1 LATHRAGGWVD
12 REDGE
17 GWVVDDTQ
25 PEPAPE
31 AVEHQPLK
39 PTMEAAGGWRL
50 TPEPPPAEPE
60 PEPDVEAEAKA
71 EEPEPPSD
79 ADVQPRP
86 SNAEVRAWAKAEGI
100 DVPARGPVSDDLVAQ
115 YLNREKGGI

>member
-1 LATHRAGGWVD
+1 MVTHRAGGWVD

-17 GWVVDDTQ
+17 GWVLDDTQ

-50 TPEPPPAEPE
+50 VPEPPPTEPE
-60 PEPDVEAEAKA
+60 PEPAVEVEA
-71 EEPEPPSD
+71 EPEPPSEPEPE
-79 ADVQPRP
+79 AEAEEQPRP

-100 DVPARGPVSDDLVAQ
+100 NVPARGPVSDDLVAQ
-115 YLNREKGGI
+115 YLNREA